1 MRYQAGTEETPMQQN
16 ASNRSTS
23 SSLIDSQ
30 RVEGTEVFDP
40 SGKHIGAIK
49 RLVLDKLSGRV
60 VYTIASFG
68 GFLGLGGNEY
78 TIPWNKLSYD
88 TELGGYITNITEAQL
103 KGSPDFGLA
112 NDDHDDWFDR
122 DNERTLN
129 DYYDT
134 PYYWST

>member
-1 MRYQAGTEETPMQQN
+1 MQQN
-16 ASNRSTS
+16 VSNRSTS
-23 SSLIDSQ
+23 SSLIDSR

-40 SGKHIGAIK
+40 NGKHIGAIK

-60 VYTIASFG
+60 VYTVASFG

-78 TIPWNKLSYD
+78 TVPWNKLSYD
-88 TELGGYITNITEAQL
+88 TELGGYVTNITEAQL

-112 NDDHDDWFDR
+112 NDDDDDWLDR
-122 DNERTLN
+122 DDERTLN